1 MDEQRMAR
9 AVIEQK
15 LREGA
20 AVMDATGETIGN
32 AAGYDM
38 QEGYLVVSGGTLFA
52 ESVRVPLSAIRDTGA
67 SGLYLS
73 GGKDKLLREYGA
85 ASAASASGAA
95 SAAGPVTGAAAPTG
109 AAGTLQPGG
118 VQAAP
123 QASAV
128 DAAAT
133 GGSAD
138 AAGEIRVPVYEEDL
152 VVGTRVE
159 ETGRVHLHKEV
170 VQEQESIPVTVRHEE
185 VTVER
190 VPVTGPASAADL
202 TDAFREETIEVPV
215 MGEEAIVGKQ
225 AHVVEEVRLHKDVTQ
240 EQETVSDTVRKERV
254 IVEGVAEGTTGTG
267 TVRRDA
273 DRLMDR

>member
-52 ESVRVPLSAIRDTGA
+52 ESVRVPLSAIGDTGA

-73 GGKDKLLREYGA
+73 GGKDELLREYGA

-215 MGEEAIVGKQ
+215 MGEQAIVGKQ

-254 IVEGVAEGTTGTG
+254 IVEGVAQGTTGP
-267 TVRRDA
+267 VRREA
-273 DRLMDR
+273 DQLTDR